1 MKRKPLTHLEVVLA
15 ASLVITCTPTAE
27 ADESSLDFSATG
39 SSGGSTITVIGD
51 QYERLDPAAGSSG
64 AGSSGG
70 SGSGSSGG
78 SSGVVVGVGF

>member
-39 SSGGSTITVIGD
+39 SSGGSM
-51 QYERLDPAAGSSG
+51 AGIKQNGILGWLLRGSWLTSSEYL
-64 AGSSGG
+64 
-70 SGSGSSGG
+70 
-78 SSGVVVGVGF
+78 V

>member
-39 SSGGSTITVIGD
+39 REVI
-51 QYERLDPAAGSSG
+51 RLPRRNVSR
-64 AGSSGG
+64 
-70 SGSGSSGG
+70 
-78 SSGVVVGVGF
+78 